1 MIGERSIYEPYPI
14 EAANRLYSLLFCD
27 IPSIYG
33 EWTQGV
39 GEPVF
44 AEAFNERAV
53 RAVADNKNAESRLRA
68 LAYRRLMV
76 AGRIVPQRLLLGV
89 IVETPLK
96 RGLDTM
102 AAYVDGRIRY
112 IHGSGKEIVVE
123 RDISAMRAPRRA
135 LLAAA
140 QDIVDELTP
149 LEDFRSPPP
158 KIPNVR
164 VTSLVS
170 DGLYVGEANLKEL
183 TQDPLGGPILRATGD
198 LLDAVIDYAKTNTP

>member
-1 MIGERSIYEPYPI
+1 
-14 EAANRLYSLLFCD
+14 LLFCD

-33 EWTQGV
+33 EWAQGM

-44 AEAFNERAV
+44 AEEFNERAV

-68 LAYRRLMV
+68 LAYRRLMI
-76 AGRIVPQRLLLGV
+76 AGRMAPQRVLLGV

-112 IHGSGKEIVVE
+112 IHGTGKEVVVE

-135 LLAAA
+135 LLEAA
-140 QDIVDELTP
+140 QDVVDELTP

-164 VTSLVS
+164 VTSVAS
-170 DGLYVGEANLKEL
+170 DGLYVG
-183 TQDPLGGPILRATGD
+183 
-198 LLDAVIDYAKTNTP
+198 